1 MSMKMTEIRMNYK
14 DARNAGDELKSLEDL
29 QSEEALQKI
38 RPMRKGTNCRS
49 PRTQRKN
56 KEEVKTI

>member
-38 RPMRKGTNCRS
+38 RPMR
-49 PRTQRKN
+49 
-56 KEEVKTI
+56 